1 MRGTGST
8 EVVLLSHS
16 GGVCCGGGVSG
27 RDIRVE
33 GGAGGRRRKEWELGR
48 MVGLDAWMEKIDLY
62 VCCHCQPTDCPP
74 PYIDYQARH
83 SWAVGFTPG
92 HVLAES
98 VAIYKLTPAGATLQ
112 VENYDMRH
120 HQDNS
125 SAAILSPLFVRTR
138 DIPPT
143 STPLS
148 LAISRCSSLP
158 SHRRSKASSRIL
170 VSLFLRTSVS
180 LQSQR
185 KSAKCATL
193 AQTPVSSS
201 KQAPSLPP
209 SPMQSPTLPHLR
221 RGEKE
226 IPRLTMNPP

>member
-1 MRGTGST
+1 MY
-8 EVVLLSHS
+8 
-16 GGVCCGGGVSG
+16 G
-27 RDIRVE
+27 RV
-33 GGAGGRRRKEWELGR
+33 
-48 MVGLDAWMEKIDLY
+48 DAWTEKIDMY
-62 VCCHCQPTDCPP
+62 VCCHCQQTECPP
-74 PYIDYQARH
+74 PYIDYQARQ
-83 SWAVGFTPG
+83 SWAVGFTPARG
-92 HVLAES
+92 LAES

-112 VENYDMRH
+112 VENYDVRL

-125 SAAILSPLFVRTR
+125 SAAILSALFVRTR

-148 LAISRCSSLP
+148 VAISPCSSGP

-180 LQSQR
+180 IQSQT

-193 AQTPVSSS
+193 AQTPVSLS

-221 RGEKE
+221 RGKEE
-226 IPRLTMNPP
+226 IPRLTTNPP